1 MQEVAGSIP
10 AGSTISSIE
19 MFAVQFETSFVPIV

>member
-10 AGSTISSIE
+10 ASPIKVKNKLIE
-19 MFAVQFETSFVPIV
+19 SERLREYNEK